1 MSNDIHR
8 ILEKLSLLESNITTA
23 FPKGSQN
30 KQQKEV
36 PQLPALFNPKK
47 ISPVLGSKKDPEHP
61 MRKYMVGDDVE
72 VGQSP
77 LAEEMKTVEEDMLNK
92 VKKDLTAYLDQLT
105 DKSKLD
111 RELVSKAKKEIEQDD
126 PTEEGVGGGLIGAVG
141 GAALTKTASGAATGY
156 KLGSAVQDAID
167 EDPTEQAPEADYVP
181 ADTINPTLP
190 EEAPVKTVTFEDGST
205 CDIFGDQRRGFEIRR
220 GNRRLPTRFK
230 NLDHAQ
236 MATDMYRAQRAAST
250 RDLGQDYVD
259 EQ

>member
-1 MSNDIHR
+1 MSNDIQR
-8 ILEKLSLLESNITTA
+8 ILQKLSLLEGAITPT

-30 KQQKEV
+30 KQQKGV
-36 PQLPALFNPKK
+36 PQLPALFHPAE
-47 ISPVLGSKKDPEHP
+47 ISPVLGSKKDPQHP

-92 VKKDLTAYLDQLT
+92 VRKDLTAYLDQLT

-111 RELVSKAKKEIEQDD
+111 KDLVSKAKKDIEDED
-126 PTEEGVGGGLIGAVG
+126 PTEEGMAGGLIGAAG

-167 EDPTEQAPEADYVP
+167 EDPTEQAPDADFVP
-181 ADTINPTLP
+181 TATINPTLP
-190 EEAPVKTVTFEDGST
+190 EEAPVKTVAFEDGST
-205 CDIFGDQRRGFEIRR
+205 CDIYGDQRRGFEIRR
-220 GNRRLPTRFK
+220 GDRRLPTRFK
-230 NLDHAQ
+230 DLDHAQ
-236 MATDMYRAQRAAST
+236 MAADMYRAKRAANSQ
-250 RDLGQDYVD
+250 DLGQDYVE